1 MMVTTWLEGHCA
13 FIDNFDSPRVL
24 SHLTL
29 ITISNV
35 DYGDISAILQPHAAL

>member
-1 MMVTTWLEGHCA
+1 MMLAAWLEGHCD
-13 FIDNFDSPRVL
+13 FTDNPDSPRVL

-29 ITISNV
+29 VTIPNV